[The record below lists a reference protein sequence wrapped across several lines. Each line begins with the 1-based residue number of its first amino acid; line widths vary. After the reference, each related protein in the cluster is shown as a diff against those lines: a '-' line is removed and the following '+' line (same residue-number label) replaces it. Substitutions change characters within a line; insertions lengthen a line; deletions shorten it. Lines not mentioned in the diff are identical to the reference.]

1 MPAGRNDRN
10 RTNTFWTIVVAIET
24 VILQIF
30 DDKRVFVFAAV
41 FIAAALVWEAS
52 WRFRR
57 NKRLK
62 GVLRRH
68 AQRCRRNTPE
78 QAADILGDAG
88 SEEECRKREQY
99 FKGLLTAGVIDR
111 AEYHDL
117 VAELRPKSN
126 V

>member
-10 RTNTFWTIVVAIET
+10 KTNTFWTIVVAIET

-30 DDKRVFVFAAV
+30 DDKRVFVFAAI

-52 WRFRR
+52 WRWRR

-62 GVLRRH
+62 GVMRRH
-68 AQRCRRNTPE
+68 TQRCRNHTPE
-78 QAADILGDAG
+78 QTGSILGDAE
-88 SEEECRKREQY
+88 SEEECRRRTQY
-99 FKGLLTAGVIDR
+99 FKGLLNAGVIDR

-117 VAELRPKSN
+117 VANLRPKNS